1 MAESVSILPRIEI
14 HDDPAGVLDAWAE
27 LEAIAP
33 ASMYQT
39 RRWLLP
45 WIETVCPA
53 AGIRPLLILTRD
65 PGSGAPQMLLP
76 FGIQTA
82 GGLRLAQF
90 LGGRDSNANLGLYRP
105 GSEPPRNILV
115 AILMQVAQASALK
128 PDAYVLANQP
138 LTWEGR
144 PNPFAA
150 LGRQDSPSFCYST
163 TLTADFEALAKER
176 LSADTRK
183 KLRYKAR
190 KLEEQGPVA
199 YHKAMT
205 AEEIE
210 ATIDTYLAQKRERF
224 AQMNITSDMRNDVAL
239 AYFRRSCLPRDGEAP
254 AIELHALA
262 MGTRII
268 AIYGGGI
275 HRGRFHGMINSFDM
289 DPMIARFS
297 PGDLLLQRLI
307 EAKCQDGLT
316 RFDLGI
322 GEGRYKN
329 TWCNEAEPLFDTLI
343 GQSGAGKA
351 FVTMEK
357 TRRRAKRLIKQ
368 SEWAW
373 PMAKRLRASL
383 GFLRR
388 N

>member
-1 MAESVSILPRIEI
+1 MSILPRIEI
-14 HDDPAGVLDAWAE
+14 YDDPADVLDAWAE

-33 ASMYQT
+33 ASVYQT

-65 PGSGAPQMLLP
+65 ASGSPLMLLP
-76 FGIQTA
+76 FGIQKV
-82 GGLRLAQF
+82 GGLRLVQF

-105 GSEPPRNILV
+105 GSEPPRHILT
-115 AILMQVAQASALK
+115 AILMQVAQASPLR

-150 LGRQDSPSFCYST
+150 LARQDSPSFCYST
-163 TLTADFEALAKER
+163 ALHHDFDSFAKER
-176 LSADTRK
+176 LSSDARK
-183 KLRYKAR
+183 KQRWKLR
-190 KLEEQGPVA
+190 KLEELGQVT
-199 YHKAMT
+199 YRKATT

-210 ATIDTYLAQKRERF
+210 KVIGTYLAQKRARF
-224 AQMNITSDMRNDVAL
+224 AQMNIASDMHNSVAV
-239 AYFRRSCLPRDGEAP
+239 AYFRRSCLPQGDEAP
-254 AIELHALA
+254 AVELHALYLDT
-262 MGTRII
+262 MIV
-268 AIYGGGI
+268 AIYGGGV
-275 HRGRFHGMINSFDM
+275 HRGRFHGMVNSFDM
-289 DPMIARFS
+289 DPMIARSS

-307 EAKCQDGLT
+307 EAKCYDGLT

-322 GEGRYKN
+322 GEGRYKSA
-329 TWCNEAEPLFDTLI
+329 WCNEAEPLFDTLI
-343 GQSGAGKA
+343 GQSGAGQA
-351 FVTMEK
+351 FVLMEK

-373 PMAKRLRASL
+373 PMAKRLRACL
-383 GFLRR
+383 GFLRK